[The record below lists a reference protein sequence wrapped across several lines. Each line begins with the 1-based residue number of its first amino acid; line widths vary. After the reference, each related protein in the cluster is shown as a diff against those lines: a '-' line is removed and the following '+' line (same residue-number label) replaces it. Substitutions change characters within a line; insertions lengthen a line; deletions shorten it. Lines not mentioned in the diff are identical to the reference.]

1 MVQGQSVA
9 TSLESELGP
18 VHPVST
24 PMKQR
29 EAALF
34 WNHFSDRPI
43 DRSQLQKCE
52 HGCVVITIIVMISKK
67 SVCQLDKL
75 RRIFADF

>member
-1 MVQGQSVA
+1 MAYYQEINARIDISRFWVCSTAFAKLLQHPLVAIMVQGQSVA

-29 EAALF
+29 EVALF
-34 WNHFSDRPI
+34 
-43 DRSQLQKCE
+43 
-52 HGCVVITIIVMISKK
+52 
-67 SVCQLDKL
+67 
-75 RRIFADF
+75 